1 MNNGNTGPDI
11 SRADY
16 FCDMM
21 AAQRGFVTDE
31 IAAELMNL
39 SKKALEN
46 GERYLPADGG
56 KRGDRSRARAP
67 AEPGVGL

>member
-16 FCDMM
+16 FWAMM
-21 AAQRGFVTDE
+21 AAQRGFGTNE

-39 SKKALEN
+39 SKKAQKN
-46 GERYLPADGG
+46 GERYCRVTAENAAAADE
-56 KRGDRSRARAP
+56 RERQRSRA
-67 AEPGVGL
+67 